1 MLALRNAHPRD
12 NRIAFDEA
20 THTYTIDGGSQKYTS
35 VTTFIKPL
43 FDEFDADSVIAKMM
57 RSSKWSASKY
67 VGMSPAQIKEQWG
80 RNGADAAALGTKLH
94 ADIESFYNDEP
105 VANDSPEYQYFLK
118 FNDDLKTLT
127 PYRTE
132 WTVFDEELSISG
144 SIDMVY
150 QRADGDLVIYDWKRV
165 KCIEKSSRFAGVGKK
180 DAIAHLPDTNF
191 WHYALQL
198 NLYKFLL
205 EKNYGVK
212 VVGLCL
218 VCLHPDKSK
227 AEIVHVCDLQTE
239 IRELLSDRSKKGD
252 AVVPD
257 ARNDVQESVPL

>member
-1 MLALRNAHPRD
+1 MLALRHAHPRD
-12 NRIAFDEA
+12 SRITFDEP
-20 THTYTIDGGSQKYTS
+20 THTYTIDDGAQKYTS

-43 FDEFDADSVIAKMM
+43 FEEFDADAVIANMM

-67 VGMSPAQIKEQWG
+67 FGMSPDEIKAQWA
-80 RNGADAAALGTKLH
+80 RSGAESAAQGTKLH
-94 ADIESFYNDEP
+94 ADIESFYNEEP
-105 VANDSPEYQYFLK
+105 VVNDSPEYQYFLK
-118 FNDDLKTLT
+118 FNDDLKTLK

-132 WTVFDEELSISG
+132 WTVFDEELLIAG

-150 QRADGDLVIYDWKRV
+150 QREDGDLVIYDWKRV
-165 KCIEKSSRFAGVGKK
+165 KGIEKSSRFAGVGKK
-180 DAIAHLPDTNF
+180 DAISHLPDTNY

-218 VCLHPDKSK
+218 VCLHPDKPK
-227 AEIVHVCDLQTE
+227 AEVVHVCDLQAE
-239 IRELLSDRSKKGD
+239 IKELLKT
-252 AVVPD
+252 
-257 ARNDVQESVPL
+257 